1 MYYTYT
7 IKDTIGIPPEYFST
21 DVQESAKEM
30 LRKKY
35 ERIVDKDIGIIL
47 AVFNV
52 RDISDGAILPGD
64 PAVHHDVTFDVLAF
78 NLEVEE
84 IITGEVS
91 EMAEFGCFVRIGPV
105 DGLVHMSQIIDE
117 FVNFDRKTG
126 MFTSKSTNRTLKK
139 GDEVYAK
146 VSTISMK
153 NSIKDIK
160 VALTM
165 RPDGLGKLE
174 WLNEEPKERRPQ
186 VKRRR
191 K

>member
-52 RDISDGAILPGD
+52 RDISDGTILPGD

-174 WLNEEPKERRPQ
+174 WLTEEPKERRPQ

>member
-1 MYYTYT
+1 VYYTYT

-174 WLNEEPKERRPQ
+174 WLTEEPKERRPQ

>member
-174 WLNEEPKERRPQ
+174 WLTEEPKERRPQ

>member
-1 MYYTYT
+1 VYYTYT

-21 DVQESAKEM
+21 DVNESAKEM

-35 ERIVDKDIGIIL
+35 ERIVDKDMGIIL
-47 AVFNV
+47 AVFNI
-52 RDISDGAILPGD
+52 RDVSDGVILPGD
-64 PAVHHDVTFDVLAF
+64 PAVHHDVTFDVLTF
-78 NLEVEE
+78 SLEVEE
-84 IITGEVS
+84 VITGEVS
-91 EMAEFGCFVRIGPV
+91 EMAEFGCFVRVGPI

-126 MFTSKSTNRTLKK
+126 MFISKSTNRTLKK

-174 WLNEEPKERRPQ
+174 WLTEEPKERKLQ
-186 VKRRR
+186 ARR
-191 K
+191 KKK